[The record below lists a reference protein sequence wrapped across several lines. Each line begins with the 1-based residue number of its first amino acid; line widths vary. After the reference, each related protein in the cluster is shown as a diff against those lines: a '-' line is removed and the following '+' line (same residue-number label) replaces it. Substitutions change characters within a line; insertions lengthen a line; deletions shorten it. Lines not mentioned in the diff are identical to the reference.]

1 VERLRSLGPPTDEPT
16 VRIVLVALGVFHV
29 AEGLWQLVAPG
40 SFFDAVGRYGVEN
53 THYVGDVGAFVIAFG
68 IALLL
73 SAARPSWRVPLLYL
87 GALWYGFHA
96 LNHLFDIEEAR
107 SDLRGTVDTLLLAL
121 GALLL
126 AGLARALERA
136 DRE

>member
-1 VERLRSLGPPTDEPT
+1 VDRLRSLGPPTDEPT
-16 VRIVLVALGVFHV
+16 VKFVLVALGVFHLG
-29 AEGLWQLVAPG
+29 EGIWQLVAPA
-40 SFFDAVGRYGVEN
+40 SFYDVLGHYGPEN

-73 SAARPSWRVPLLYL
+73 AASRPSWRVPLLYL

-96 LNHLFDIEEAR
+96 LNHLFDIGEAR

-121 GALLL
+121 GAALL
-126 AGLARALERA
+126 AGLARALDRA
-136 DRE
+136 PRE